1 MEPYVF
7 AHRGASG
14 YEIEN
19 TIPSFKKAVNMG
31 AGIESDLIFT
41 KDKKV
46 VCFHDPIFNVG
57 KEHYFI
63 QDLTYEEIQ
72 TIEFDDHRKVP
83 LVEEV
88 FEIFKDVSHNLRY
101 SFDIANKNVGLDLIN
116 IAEKVSVFDKIEITD
131 RRLSI
136 LSSLRNQNQKVKL
149 IYTLAENIN
158 KITSKTLVLDRLS
171 KISIHIIN
179 LRFRRNIEDLFKQV
193 IDNNLECYI
202 WGVNSRANMNKVL
215 KLQYKDCS
223 FSAIYTDYP
232 DKLLDLIKEH
242 FR

>member
-1 MEPYVF
+1 MKPYVF

-19 TIPSFKKAVNMG
+19 TIPSFKKAVSMG
-31 AGIESDLIFT
+31 AGIESDLIYT

-46 VCFHDPIFNVG
+46 VCFHDPIFKVG

-63 QDLTYEEIQ
+63 QDLMYEEVQ

-88 FEIFKDVSHNLRY
+88 FEIFNDMSHNLRY

-116 IAEKVSVFDKIEITD
+116 IAEKASVFDKIEITD

-136 LSSLRNQNQKVKL
+136 LSFLRQQNPKINL
-149 IYTLAENIN
+149 IYTIPENIN
-158 KITSKTLVLDRLS
+158 KITSKTLDFDRLS
-171 KISIHIIN
+171 KINVNIIN
-179 LRFRRNIEDLFKQV
+179 IRCRKNIKDLFKQA

-202 WGVNSRANMNKVL
+202 WGVNTGIIMKKVL
-215 KLQYKDCS
+215 KLRYKDS
-223 FSAIYTDYP
+223 FISAIYTDYP
-232 DKLLDLIKEH
+232 DKLISLIKKH
-242 FR
+242 IK